1 MMSSNRRTDSRTEIS
16 SCLYPSGWA
25 STSRLFASSDFL
37 LACAS
42 SRTRPAI
49 SAASDKF
56 PSSIFSCMSRNSA
69 SASCATSRALRT
81 GSVSFSNRERNSAV
95 RSWASSEP
103 ATSATTK
110 TAAQKPRRASKVL
123 PLPVRELAS
132 QCSNTCGCLEVH
144 VAVFV
149 LVQFQEFLIRIERQ
163 GHLVQFIVTSG
174 ANEPASRRRCFL
186 LRQYVQA
193 VQRGGVILAEI
204 FRRHQIFQHVGGL
217 RIHSKRSYQ
226 FVHGICVIF
235 FLQVHVPQL
244 RGKVGILR
252 RQRDGLQQHWHSI
265 VILFFAEINQRAQLQ
280 HAQRFGR
287 GAGGFIKL
295 GECVIV
301 LARVHQQ
308 GSVLQ
313 PHGRV
318 VGMRREV
325 NTQFRRGLVVFFL
338 REQSLQQSLMG
349 LIGRNTCRLQRKR
362 LAKSR
367 FGVTRVSG
375 PQQRESQRIA
385 NLYACRI
392 ESFRSLILFDGRRI
406 FFRGL
411 QRDTQQP
418 LGPRVLWHQF
428 GRALQRRDRRRW
440 IRRDQRHAQV
450 LVGRGHFR
458 IESNRLFILALRVRG
473 FLYCGVGVTQIVM
486 DHGIVRLLGQISL
499 IIQRGAGVILFVHGV
514 LRGGQQTVQFN
525 GGRVLR
531 DFRARSSDD
540 LGKCR

>member
-25 STSRLFASSDFL
+25 SASRLFASSDFL

-110 TAAQKPRRASKVL
+110 TAAQKPRRAGKVL
-123 PLPVRELAS
+123 PLFVRELAS
-132 QCSNTCGCLEVH
+132 QRSNTCGCLEVH

-149 LVQFQEFLIRIERQ
+149 LVQFQEFLICIERQ
-163 GHLVQFIVTSG
+163 GHLVQSIVTSG
-174 ANEPASRRRCFL
+174 ANEPASRRRRFS
-186 LRQYVQA
+186 LRQYIQA

-204 FRRHQIFQHVGGL
+204 FRRHQILQHVGGL
-217 RIHSKRSYQ
+217 RIHSKCFYQ
-226 FVHGICVIF
+226 FVDGVCVIF
-235 FLQVHVPQL
+235 FLQIHMPQL

-252 RQRDGLQQHWHSI
+252 RQRDGLQQHGHGA

-287 GAGGFIKL
+287 WASGFIKL
-295 GECVIV
+295 GQRVIV

-308 GSVLQ
+308 GSMLQ
-313 PHGRV
+313 AHGRV

-325 NTQFRRGLVVFFL
+325 TPSSVAASSFFFCASRACSSPLWAWSDATPVGCSDSASRNAASASLACPVFNSANPSEL
-338 REQSLQQSLMG
+338 RIS
-349 LIGRNTCRLQRKR
+349 TF
-362 LAKSR
+362 
-367 FGVTRVSG
+367 FGSSFSAARYCSM
-375 PQQRESQRIA
+375 A
-385 NLYACRI
+385 D
-392 ESFRSLILFDGRRI
+392 ESFFVASSAIPSSHL
-406 FFRGL
+406 
-411 QRDTQQP
+411 
-418 LGPRVLWHQF
+418 V
-428 GRALQRRDRRRW
+428 RASSGVKSAACCNGA
-440 IRRDQRHAQV
+440 IAAAGS
-450 LVGRGHFR
+450 VG
-458 IESNRLFILALRVRG
+458 IS
-473 FLYCGVGVTQIVM
+473 VTPK
-486 DHGIVRLLGQISL
+486 
-499 IIQRGAGVILFVHGV
+499 FW
-514 LRGGQQTVQFN
+514 
-525 GGRVLR
+525 
-531 DFRARSSDD
+531 
-540 LGKCR
+540 